1 MLVTEIWKHLKLS
14 LACSLLSFL
23 KNFLAFPFLT
33 HLVVDH
39 GNSQFYRD
47 KESLLSVLTWHI
59 FCLSV
64 GV

>member
-14 LACSLLSFL
+14 LAFSLLSFL
-23 KNFLAFPFLT
+23 KNFLALAFLP

-39 GNSQFYRD
+39 GNSQFYAD
-47 KESLLSVLTWHI
+47 KESLLYTLTWQI
-59 FCLSV
+59 FSLPL